1 LNTFTPTISTLRPTT
16 IPPTVLPTNLP
27 ITSPTQI
34 PTLSPTAILT
44 SSPTQNSVGSSS
56 LNSGSVSNQQ
66 STPTT
71 TIGAIVGCIV
81 ILLILIGIC
90 AFILNRK
97 SKTTTLTPF
106 EKWTTH
112 YSTKRPVPQ
121 PQLKQN
127 VVDDDIH
134 HFYNKSPRPSFN
146 PNPTFTPHLS
156 TRQSQRYSQTS
167 PQRNSDRMTYRNAET
182 SFNL

>member
-1 LNTFTPTISTLRPTT
+1 ML
-16 IPPTVLPTNLP
+16 TN
-27 ITSPTQI
+27 
-34 PTLSPTAILT
+34 
-44 SSPTQNSVGSSS
+44 SPTQNSVGAAA

-71 TIGAIVGCIV
+71 IGAVVGCIV
-81 ILLILIGIC
+81 ILLILVGIC
-90 AFILNRK
+90 AFIINRR

-112 YSTKRPVPQ
+112 YSSEGPVPR

-127 VVDDDIH
+127 VVHDDIH

-146 PNPTFTPHLS
+146 PNPAFTPHLS
-156 TRQSQRYSQTS
+156 TRQSQRYSQTT
-167 PQRNSDRMTYRNAET
+167 PKRNSDRMTYRNAET